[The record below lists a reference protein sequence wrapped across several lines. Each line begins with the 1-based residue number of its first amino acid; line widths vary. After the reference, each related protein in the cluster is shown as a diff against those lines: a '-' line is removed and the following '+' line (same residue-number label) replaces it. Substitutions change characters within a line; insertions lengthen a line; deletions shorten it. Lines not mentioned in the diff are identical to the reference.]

1 MPSLPACC
9 SLSRC
14 FFFGGIDCLHRHVKL
29 PFLVLLFSTRHNGC
43 FDFKTG
49 LPKRLPVKRRLATF
63 PVRTEK
69 LFGLTHVYVQVN
81 NGKHRQIAYDTD
93 EA

>member
-1 MPSLPACC
+1 MLCANGVFC
-9 SLSRC
+9 
-14 FFFGGIDCLHRHVKL
+14 
-29 PFLVLLFSTRHNGC
+29 RHNGC

-49 LPKRLPVKRRLATF
+49 LPMRLPVKRRLATF
-63 PVRTEK
+63 PVRTEE
-69 LFGLTHVYVQVN
+69 LFGLKHVYVQVN